1 MKRTMLGFGA
11 AGPAVQPA
19 LSPPPVTA
27 TTKLSQSEAP
37 NRAAQKALGSTMLG
51 LAPGASSQKA
61 LPPSTPPPAPARPQY
76 AGNRTMLG
84 VAIPGIA
91 PTRPG
96 EGDRKDDVGQTAP
109 PPPAPRQAPREARR
123 ELPRGMDAP
132 LPPIVPAP
140 APLSDIP
147 APPRLRIVRKRG
159 VPLVAVALAAGGLLV
174 VGGAAIALLW
184 HGAPPITALPRVTPD
199 GTDVLHLTCDPAS
212 CADGT
217 VAEIDGTPAT
227 FAGGAADLPL
237 VQPLHVGTNPLSLHV
252 DRPGMGRDEVVA
264 LHVPVAY
271 RVWAD
276 VAPMSGPHPSILI
289 HVQATVGSEV
299 RVADKPV
306 TLDGNGVGAYSI
318 DETAATEGPA
328 DESRVVAMDI
338 PYTVASD
345 GKPPETG
352 TVSARVS
359 VAPLRVDAP
368 GARAVFDVDHALL
381 AGRAAKGATVTVDGA
396 AAVVSLDGTFE
407 KTVPLSAPGEISVE
421 VRSGTTAL
429 APRTVHV
436 ALKRVTSLVDEGK
449 AFEKQTTV
457 GYDAAR
463 ANLATAAGQPIVVDG
478 EVIEPR
484 SSGHRTLLLVD
495 DHRGCAK
502 GPCLARVVVGQ
513 ELSAARGDRLRAY
526 GRVARG
532 FTTPTGETL
541 PEIEADFVVPVPV
554 KR

>member
-1 MKRTMLGFGA
+1 MMGFGA
-11 AGPAVQPA
+11 VVPAQAGAAPAA
-19 LSPPPVTA
+19 TA
-27 TTKLSQSEAP
+27 ATKLSQGEAAS
-37 NRAAQKALGSTMLG
+37 RAAQKSLSQTMLG
-51 LAPGASSQKA
+51 IAPGTPSSSPAPA
-61 LPPSTPPPAPARPQY
+61 LASTPPAAPAKQF
-76 AGNRTMLG
+76 AGSRTMLG

-96 EGDRKDDVGQTAP
+96 EAARGEDVGKTVPLP
-109 PPPAPRQAPREARR
+109 PGPRQPSREVRR
-123 ELPRGMDAP
+123 DLPPGMEAP
-132 LPPIVPAP
+132 LPPIVPPP
-140 APLSDIP
+140 APLSEIP

-159 VPLVAVALAAGGLLV
+159 VPLVAVALAAGALLV
-174 VGGAAIALLW
+174 VGGAVIAFLW
-184 HGAPPITALPRVTPD
+184 HGAPPITALPRVTPE

-212 CADGT
+212 CGDGT

-227 FAGGAADLPL
+227 FAAGAADLPL
-237 VQPLHVGTNPLSLHV
+237 VQPLHVGNNALSLHV

-289 HVQATVGSEV
+289 HVQATAGSDV

-306 TLDGNGVGAYSI
+306 TLDGSGVGAYSI

-328 DESRVVAMDI
+328 DESRVVAMDV
-338 PYTVASD
+338 PYTVASG
-345 GKPPETG
+345 GKPSETG

-359 VAPLRVDAP
+359 IAPLRVDAP

-396 AAVVSLDGTFE
+396 ATAVSADGTFE
-407 KTVPLSAPGEISVE
+407 KTVNLSAPGELSVE
-421 VRSGTTAL
+421 VRSGTAAL

-436 ALKRVTSLVDEGK
+436 ALKRVTSLADEGK
-449 AFEKQTTV
+449 AFEKQPTI
-457 GYDAAR
+457 GYDAAL
-463 ANLATAAGQPIVVDG
+463 ANLATAAGRAIVVDG

-502 GPCLARVVVGQ
+502 GLCLVRVVVGQ
-513 ELSAARGDRLRAY
+513 ELAAARGDRLRAY

-532 FTTPTGETL
+532 FTTPTGQTV
-541 PEIEADFVVPVPV
+541 PEIDADFLVPV